1 MNGARM
7 NGAHPNDAHPNAD
20 GDRRPL
26 RRAVVLGGAGFVG
39 SHLCD
44 ALLDS
49 GCAVLCVDNFST
61 GDAANVAHLRGRPD
75 FALLEHDAT
84 LPLPSAREPEAC
96 DIVFHL
102 ASPASPHA
110 YARLPIETLHAGSLG
125 TEQGLLLA
133 ERHRA
138 RFVLAST
145 SEVYGDPLVHPQA
158 EEYAGNVNPIGPRSV
173 YDEGKRYAEA
183 LTAAYRRSRGVD
195 TAIARLFNCYGPRMR
210 PDDGRM
216 IPAFVCAALTGQPL
230 VIRGSGRQTRSIC
243 YVTDT
248 VAGLLALALGDESGP
263 VNLGNPDELS
273 VLDTAR
279 LIGDVVGTSVEFT
292 FEPALPDDPQRRCPD
307 IRRAIERLGWRPSIP
322 LREGLSRTV
331 AWFAE
336 QHAEVDTEH
345 RAEPPAEPCPDR
357 RPIVSVG

>member
-1 MNGARM
+1 MNGTRM
-7 NGAHPNDAHPNAD
+7 NGAHRNGH
-20 GDRRPL
+20 GHRRPL
-26 RRAVVLGGAGFVG
+26 RQAVVLGGAGFVG

-44 ALLDS
+44 ALLDL
-49 GCAVLCVDNFST
+49 GCSVVCVDNFST
-61 GDAANVAHLRGRPD
+61 GAAANVAHLFGRPD

-84 LPLPSAREPEAC
+84 LPIPPAREPESC
-96 DIVFHL
+96 DVVFHL

-110 YARLPIETLHAGSLG
+110 YARLPIETLRAGSLG

-216 IPAFVCAALTGQPL
+216 IPAFVCAALTEQPL
-230 VIRGSGRQTRSIC
+230 VIRGSGRQTRSVC

-248 VAGLLALALGDESGP
+248 VAGLLALALGDEPGP
-263 VNLGNPDELS
+263 VNLGNPGELT

-279 LIGDVVGTSVEFT
+279 MIGDVVGIPVEFT

-307 IRRAIERLGWRPSIP
+307 IRRAVERLGWRPSVP
-322 LREGLSRTV
+322 LREGLARTV

-336 QHAEVDTEH
+336 QQVAVDTEH
-345 RAEPPAEPCPDR
+345 RAEHRAKERPDL
-357 RPIVSVG
+357 RPVLTVG